1 MRSFSS
7 RHGRGPLGSPSA
19 LAVLALALLVALVG
33 PVSALAAEPPA
44 DSPAVIGSWEL
55 LPLDAPMTP
64 IHAALLHN
72 GRVWLASGSG
82 NDRVMAAAGEFHSF
96 VWDPATGSFDDIDT
110 PWDVFGSGHAF
121 LPDGR
126 LLIAGG
132 TLAYDSDT
140 GLRDWK
146 GSRRAY
152 TFDPLTENYTRLP
165 DMAAGRWYPT
175 LTTLGDGRVYVTTGI
190 DDVGLGNVVRR
201 PEIFSS
207 TGGGT
212 WKRKDK
218 TPSWPTYP
226 SLLLARDGRLF
237 HSGGNV
243 DPALQMTPG
252 FVNVRTGALS
262 PVPGLSV
269 SDTREQSA
277 TVLLPVAQKQRVMII
292 GGGFQGDATNHVD
305 IVNLDARH
313 PTFHAGPPLNFA
325 RMHLN
330 AVLLPDRTVLV
341 VGGGAGLE
349 RDPVLAAEVYDPVA
363 NDWSVL
369 ASESVARLYHSLAVL
384 LPDGRVLV
392 GGSNPSGHFETQLEI
407 YSPPYMF
414 QGPRPSIE
422 DAPTEVGYG
431 DRVQIDSNQA
441 GSIKWVSLIRPSAVT
456 HSTDTE
462 QRVVGVPFRMRMSGA
477 LELTIT
483 DQPNIA
489 PPGWYM
495 LFVTND
501 DGIPSVAHWV
511 HLT

>member
-1 MRSFSS
+1 M
-7 RHGRGPLGSPSA
+7 P
-19 LAVLALALLVALVG
+19 
-33 PVSALAAEPPA
+33 
-44 DSPAVIGSWEL
+44 
-55 LPLDAPMTP
+55 
-64 IHAALLHN
+64 
-72 GRVWLASGSG
+72 
-82 NDRVMAAAGEFHSF
+82 
-96 VWDPATGSFDDIDT
+96 
-110 PWDVFGSGHAF
+110 
-121 LPDGR
+121 
-126 LLIAGG
+126 G
-132 TLAYDSDT
+132 T
-140 GLRDWK
+140 
-146 GSRRAY
+146 RA
-152 TFDPLTENYTRLP
+152 
-165 DMAAGRWYPT
+165 
-175 LTTLGDGRVYVTTGI
+175 
-190 DDVGLGNVVRR
+190 
-201 PEIFSS
+201 
-207 TGGGT
+207 
-212 WKRKDK
+212 
-218 TPSWPTYP
+218 
-226 SLLLARDGRLF
+226 
-237 HSGGNV
+237 
-243 DPALQMTPG
+243 
-252 FVNVRTGALS
+252 
-262 PVPGLSV
+262 
-269 SDTREQSA
+269 
-277 TVLLPVAQKQRVMII
+277 
-292 GGGFQGDATNHVD
+292 
-305 IVNLDARH
+305 
-313 PTFHAGPPLNFA
+313 FHAGPPLNSA

-431 DRVQIDSNQA
+431 DRVQIDSDQA